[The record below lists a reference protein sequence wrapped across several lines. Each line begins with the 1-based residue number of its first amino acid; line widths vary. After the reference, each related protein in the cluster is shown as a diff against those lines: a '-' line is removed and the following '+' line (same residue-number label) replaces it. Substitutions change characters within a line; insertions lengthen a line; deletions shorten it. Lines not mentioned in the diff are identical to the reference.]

1 MKIKRYMGKDMQE
14 VMLKVKFDLGSNAI
28 ILNTRKIKQ
37 KGFLKF
43 FNRPLVEVLAAVD
56 ETATIPRQD
65 VSSPKK
71 ELLSRVEETETVSE
85 ISQQYDKKDN
95 MFDLE
100 MKINQIGELLQK
112 IYSDIKPQNKTGQR
126 SESSN
131 ILDIFENNL
140 IANNVDRSVPAE
152 IIGRVRNSVSN
163 DANINEVATKIYNEI
178 SELLG
183 EARTIE
189 MQTEKDSAKVVI
201 FVGPTG
207 VGKTTTL
214 AKLAAIFSINYK
226 KDLGIITSDTY
237 RIAAVEQLKTYTEI
251 LGIPIKVIYS
261 PEEIQ
266 EAISSF
272 QDKDLILIDTAGRS
286 HKDEKQF
293 EELKQIIELGNP
305 DEVFLLISSTTDYN
319 VCKEIVQS
327 YSFIKDYKIII
338 TKMDEGTSPGM
349 ILNIKNLTKN
359 SLSYITVGQS
369 VPDDI
374 EVIDISSIAKNVMG
388 SIRT

>member
-140 IANNVDRSVPAE
+140 IANNVDRSVAAE

-226 KDLGIITSDTY
+226 KNLGIITSDTY